1 MKTLNLPEKEF
12 LLVLPL
18 LVCVEVGVTVYFL
31 AKKLLA

>member
-1 MKTLNLPEKEF
+1 MKSLNLPEKEF

-18 LVCVEVGVTVYFL
+18 LVCIEVVVTVYYL